1 MSKKRSILLNIFL
14 LLLFLPY
21 AHAQF
26 DEIEKRLKNIQDSS
40 KQSSLIIDNISSLNE
55 KASSFRDKNLIPED
69 IKELTAIKTK
79 LQELQNQINLKTES
93 IASFDI
99 KRKLA
104 ELNSVNDKRSEYL
117 NNEKKLLKL
126 SNSPNY
132 SERLNKFIKL
142 INDRKYNLSKA
153 AFYTLNKNEQEI
165 AKDYEDTSDYL
176 LAYEGVQQGLEKDI
190 NKIKGEIGENL
201 SIPEREIKE
210 IQELGDEVSKQ
221 EMAFYNLQKKLDV
234 DQFELKLNDSWKL
247 GGFRCEKD
255 AHYFRLDRF
264 PNLLF
269 LKNETNLTSV
279 IELDPL
285 QPKEFKTLYSCK
297 KQGKFGGCLDNKNKV
312 LCSLDSECNQVLKAS
327 EISYQ
332 RNIFFN
338 DMKDELPAKI
348 TTDLGKL
355 FQGND
360 PLNSLTIYEEYKK
373 LGYYSKP
380 ELGQMLMPM
389 IEVMKSISAQTPEEY
404 LSKIK
409 IEIEKQ
415 KKLMTG
421 QISKKAG
428 AQPDKKKVADS
439 EIIISYVF
447 TSLQSELENLL
458 QDDFLQDSMT
468 SKCSRR
474 AIAYEDFCRNS
485 KLWREKV
492 TELNKGIEVFN
503 LIPKEQCNER
513 AVFRFPKSDNQSL
526 ENNCESDLLNG
537 LEKSMQEIQSK
548 IGN

>member
-1 MSKKRSILLNIFL
+1 MLLNIFL
-14 LLLFLPY
+14 LLIYFPL

-26 DEIEKRLKNIQDSS
+26 DEIEKRLKNIQDFSN
-40 KQSSLIIDNISSLNE
+40 QSTSLINGISSLNE
-55 KASSFRDKNLIPED
+55 KASSFKDKNLIPD
-69 IKELTAIKTK
+69 DVKELSAIKMK
-79 LQELQNQINLKTES
+79 LQELQNQINSKAES

-104 ELNSVNDKRSEYL
+104 DLKSVNDKRSEYL

-126 SNSPNY
+126 SNSPSY
-132 SERLNKFIKL
+132 SERLNKFVKL
-142 INDRKYNLSKA
+142 INDRKYNLAKA

-165 AKDYEDTSDYL
+165 AKDYEETSDYL
-176 LAYEGVQQGLEKDI
+176 LANEGIQEGLEKDI
-190 NKIKGEIGENL
+190 NKIKREIGDIL
-201 SIPEREIKE
+201 SIPEREMKE
-210 IQELGDEVSKQ
+210 IEELGNEVSKQ
-221 EMAFYNLQKKLDV
+221 EVAFYNLQKKLDV
-234 DQFELKLNDSWKL
+234 DQYELKLNDSWKL

-255 AHYFRLDRF
+255 AHYFKLDHF

-279 IELDPL
+279 IQIDPL

-312 LCSLDSECNQVLKAS
+312 LCSLDIECDQLLKAS
-327 EISYQ
+327 EVSYQ

-338 DMKDELPAKI
+338 DMKNELPAKI
-348 TTDLGKL
+348 TSDLGQL

-360 PLNSLTIYEEYKK
+360 PLNSLSIYEEYKK

-415 KKLMTG
+415 RKKMTG
-421 QISKKAG
+421 EISKKAG

-513 AVFRFPKSDNQSL
+513 AVFRFSKSENQSQ
-526 ENNCESDLLNG
+526 EDNCESDLLNG